1 MGHMMDLGAYINELG
16 TKARKAAI
24 EMARADSATKRD
36 ALLRIAE
43 AVEKHSGRI
52 LESNARDLAAGKA
65 AGLTQAMLDRLTL
78 TEKRIVAMAHA
89 IAEIADQPD
98 PVGEIEH
105 SVIRPSG
112 IRVGRM
118 RVPIGV
124 IGIIYEARPNVTTDA
139 AALCLKAGNACV
151 LRGGKEALHSNVALA
166 RVVSETAAAAGLPP
180 DAVQLVSITDRETV
194 SLMAQAEGLIDV
206 IIPRGGEALIRSV
219 VAAAKV
225 PVIKHYKGVCHT
237 FVDVDADLDMARR
250 ICFNAKVQRPGVC
263 NAMETLLV
271 HEKVAEAFLPTLLAE
286 YREAGVSLRGCN
298 RTIEID
304 PTVAR
309 ATEEDWYAEYL
320 DLILAVRVVSS
331 LDEAIEHIRRYGSA
345 HTDAIVTRN
354 IQTAERFVR
363 EVDSSSVM
371 VNVSTRFSDGGEYG
385 LGAEIGI
392 STDKLHA
399 RGPMGAADLTT
410 TKWVVTGNGAI
421 RQ

>member
-1 MGHMMDLGAYINELG
+1 MDIKTQVLEIAAGAK
-16 TKARKAAI
+16 KASRVLAGAPSPAK
-24 EMARADSATKRD
+24 D
-36 ALLRIAE
+36 ASLLRMAE
-43 AVEKHSGRI
+43 ELVKNTEFLLDENGKDVRYAREK
-52 LESNARDLAAGKA
+52 
-65 AGLTQAMLDRLTL
+65 GLSSAMVDRLTL
-78 TEKRIVAMAHA
+78 KAETVSGIARGLREVAAL
-89 IAEIADQPD
+89 PD
-98 PVGEIEH
+98 PVGKVT
-105 SVIRPSG
+105 SLWKRPNG
-112 IRVGRM
+112 LVVGRM
-118 RVPIGV
+118 RIPLGV
-124 IGIIYEARPNVTTDA
+124 IGIIYESRPNVTADA
-139 AALCLKAGNACV
+139 AALCLKSGNTV
-151 LRGGKEALHSNVALA
+151 ILRGGSEAIHSNLA
-166 RVVSETAAAAGLPP
+166 IAGILRRVLKENGLPEA
-180 DAVQLVSITDRETV
+180 AVQIIPTTDREAV
-194 SLMAQAEGLIDV
+194 HELLQLEEYIDL
-206 IIPRGGEALIRSV
+206 IIPRGGEDLIRAV
-219 VAAAKV
+219 VQTSRI
-225 PVIKHYKGVCHT
+225 PVIKHYKGVCHIY
-237 FVDVDADLDMARR
+237 VDAGADLDMALD
-250 ICFNAKVQRPGVC
+250 ICMNAKVQRPGVC

-271 HEKVAEAFLPTLLAE
+271 HEKVAEAFLPTLLSE

-345 HTDAIVTRN
+345 HTDAIVTRS